1 KITTAAYVPGAR
13 SGLWDSFVER
23 TLPNE
28 EVRDYV
34 QRIAGSSL
42 VGNPV
47 DQRFYLVQGPGA
59 TGKSTFLNTLCDV
72 LGDYGT
78 EINPD
83 TLLAR
88 KGDPVVRNDLARLVG
103 MRYVMAVEPPKDKSW
118 DISTIKA
125 MTGGD
130 PIVARYLYHEPFSFK
145 PQFVLLVGVN
155 DMPSASADD
164 GAFWRRARRVVFD
177 MVVPEDQR
185 DRDLPQKL
193 KAPEARSGV

>member
-1 KITTAAYVPGAR
+1 
-13 SGLWDSFVER
+13 
-23 TLPNE
+23 
-28 EVRDYV
+28 
-34 QRIAGSSL
+34 
-42 VGNPV
+42 
-47 DQRFYLVQGPGA
+47 
-59 TGKSTFLNTLCDV
+59 V

-130 PIVARYLYHEPFSFK
+130 PIVARYLVPRAV
-145 PQFVLLVGVN
+145 QLQAAVR
-155 DMPSASADD
+155 SAS
-164 GAFWRRARRVVFD
+164 RC
-177 MVVPEDQR
+177 
-185 DRDLPQKL
+185 
-193 KAPEARSGV
+193 